1 MRALLFAT
9 LLVVSLA
16 AAAPV
21 GAQDIGPV
29 GAQETQAPA
38 QEPHPVGACVGTV
51 ADRPDAS
58 TIVSIQGTRTGPEG
72 AFKEQALLVSFAPD
86 GSVQWVQ
93 NSTANGRWWAYD
105 VDPLPNGNLLYATT
119 HTSSRP
125 AHSDVGEFDPEAG
138 EYVWVEHFDGSP
150 DSETN
155 PLVVDAHDADLVDG
169 ELVLVD
175 KGEGHERILAY
186 NRTTGR
192 VTWEWRFEDHPD
204 AFPESGGGPPGDW
217 THVNDIDRVSEDL
230 YMISVRNFDQVAFV
244 NRTTNEVE
252 LTLGADDD
260 YDILNEQHN
269 PDHLWGPDGEYTVL
283 VADSL
288 NDRVVEYAY
297 DEATD
302 TWERV
307 WSVSGLD
314 EPRDADRLENGNTLV
329 TDRRGHRVVEI
340 TPRGRAVWE
349 VYTPYEP
356 YDTERNAPGS
366 NGPTMREH
374 GVTGRF
380 DLSNDAGFTDDE
392 IARCADE
399 LFAFASDDSG
409 LLEETQT
416 FFEAEDRGSST
427 DGSATD
433 TSGGESGSPSGSD
446 STDGSGSDSP
456 SEPGSGVGSSRTLP
470 LVAAVVG
477 LLVLGAVGYRRYR

>member
-16 AAAPV
+16 GAGPA
-21 GAQDIGPV
+21 GAQNTGPA
-29 GAQETQAPA
+29 GAQGPGPA
-38 QEPHPVGACVGTV
+38 GACVGTV

-58 TIVSIQGTRTGPEG
+58 TIVSVQGTRTGPEG

-86 GSVQWVQ
+86 GSVEWIQ
-93 NSTANGRWWAYD
+93 NSTANGKWWAYD

-119 HTSSRP
+119 HER
-125 AHSDVGEFDPEAG
+125 HSDVGEFDPETG
-138 EYVWVEHFDGSP
+138 EYVWIEHFDGPP
-150 DSETN
+150 DAATN
-155 PLVVDAHDADLVDG
+155 PLVGDAHDADLIGD

-186 NRTTGR
+186 NLTADR
-192 VTWEWRFEDHPD
+192 VTWEWRFEDHPVV
-204 AFPESGGGPPGDW
+204 FPESGGGPSGDW
-217 THVNDIDRVSEDL
+217 THVNDVDRVGEDL

-244 NRTTNEVE
+244 NRTTNEVD

-269 PDHLWGPDGEYTVL
+269 PDHLWGPDGEHTVL

-297 DEATD
+297 DDATD
-302 TWERV
+302 TWDRV
-307 WSVSGLD
+307 WSVSGFD

-340 TPRGRAVWE
+340 TPQGRAVWE

-380 DLSNDAGFTDDE
+380 DLSNDAGFTDAE

-416 FFEAEDRGSST
+416 FFEAEDTGSGT
-427 DGSATD
+427 DG
-433 TSGGESGSPSGSD
+433 G
-446 STDGSGSDSP
+446 TDGSGSADG
-456 SEPGSGVGSSRTLP
+456 GSGSTDDGSGSTDDGSASTGDDSGSPGDGSGSTLP
-470 LVAAVVG
+470 TTAAVVG
-477 LLVLGAVGYRRYR
+477 LIVVLGLVLGMGYRRFG